1 MALLIFSRPLGPALV
16 FDLHGALDSATTEK
30 LQPRIDQ
37 AIAEGHK
44 VLIFDLHRLTFISSP
59 GLSLFLSAY
68 RRLRD
73 SGAIRFVGLSANA
86 RRVFDMTGMSVL
98 FELYDSVQDALVG
111 PVPNA

>member
-16 FDLHGALDSATTEK
+16 FDLHGALDSATAEK

-37 AIAEGHK
+37 ALADGHK

-59 GLSLFLSAY
+59 GLSLFLGVF

-73 SGAIRFVGLSANA
+73 SGSIRFVGLTPHV
-86 RRVFDMTGMSVL
+86 RRVFDITGMTAL
-98 FELYDSVQDALVG
+98 LELYGSVEDALVG